1 MLVLR
6 DPAEVENICDPG
18 MRKLVAR
25 RFAEILAGEVHDR
38 ERHGFMIVVEPADT
52 VDAIEEESGFAV
64 LRDFFD
70 EVGFGDPEFQP
81 SAEAIEE
88 HSGCYELVFITN
100 DEGAGVTIFVPKV
113 EGVDPELLDMCAQ
126 FAAPAREEVPRLLQ
140 PTARYRLG

>member
-1 MLVLR
+1 MFVLR
-6 DPAEVENICDPG
+6 KPADVDSISDPYLRAVVG
-18 MRKLVAR
+18 G
-25 RFAEILAGEVHDR
+25 RFAEICAGEVFDR

-81 SAEAIEE
+81 AAEAIEE